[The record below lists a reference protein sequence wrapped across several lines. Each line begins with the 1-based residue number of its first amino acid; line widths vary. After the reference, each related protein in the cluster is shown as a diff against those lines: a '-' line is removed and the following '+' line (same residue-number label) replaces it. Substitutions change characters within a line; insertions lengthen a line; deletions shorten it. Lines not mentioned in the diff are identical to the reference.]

1 MSGLASTSDGKR
13 QIYAATVRVTPATQ
27 SITQLRFMQGISSA
41 EGTWLLGGKS
51 LTLSRNAMPA
61 IFTAKENSG
70 FLAAV
75 LKAKTPAQLRSLCDK
90 RTKVESSRYQS
101 YNTYTSITEPRQ
113 IGTQRLKRSRLN
125 QKQRRRYDKLREQRN
140 ELLDVRMVSNI
151 KELSYGNRWEVF
163 KRISR
168 EMYELTGHYGYFYT

>member
-1 MSGLASTSDGKR
+1 MSGLVSTSDGKR
-13 QIYAATVRVTPATQ
+13 QINADSVDVTRATQ
-27 SITQLRFMQGISSA
+27 SIIQLRFMQGISLA
-41 EGTWLLGGKS
+41 DDTWLLGGKQ

-75 LKAKTPAQLRSLCDK
+75 LKAKTPEQLRDLCDK
-90 RTKVESSRYQS
+90 RTKAESSRHQS
-101 YNTYTSITEPRQ
+101 YNTYSSITEPRRL
-113 IGTQRLKRSRLN
+113 GTQRLKRSRLN
-125 QKQRRRYDKLREQRN
+125 QKKRRRYDKLREERN
-140 ELLDVRMVSNI
+140 ELLDIRMISNV
-151 KELSYGNRWEVF
+151 KELGYGNRWEVF